1 TLLRNFKASANSK
14 NPSVIFTLFSQP
26 PEDGRLFKRLGN
38 IAKSVNG
45 IANANAKASIPMAGP
60 KSSPI
65 VAACTSKVPII
76 GPVQEKDTTANVAA
90 IKKSPNKLPR
100 SALRSNLFASE
111 AGSESSNAP
120 KKEKAKTTKRTKNA
134 KLKIPFVDRLLSASA
149 PNITVIRIPNRTSM
163 SIIDNP
169 YIIACITALPLVC
182 ALLVKKLTVKG
193 SIGKMQGISN
203 AAKPPIKPAIK
214 IAHKEPLS

>member
-38 IAKSVNG
+38 MAKSVNG
-45 IANANAKASIPMAGP
+45 IANANAKPNIPIEGP

-90 IKKSPNKLPR
+90 MKNRPIKPPL
-100 SALRSNLFASE
+100 SALLSNLLASE
-111 AGSESSNAP
+111 VGRVISNAP
-120 KKEKAKTTKRTKNA
+120 KKENANTTKRTKKA
-134 KLKIPFVDRLLSASA
+134 KLKIPLVDRLLSASA
-149 PNITVIRIPNRTSM
+149 PNTTVINIPNSTYM
-163 SIIDNP
+163 SIMDNP
-169 YIIACITALPLVC
+169 YIEACITAFP
-182 ALLVKKLTVKG
+182 
-193 SIGKMQGISN
+193 
-203 AAKPPIKPAIK
+203 
-214 IAHKEPLS
+214 